1 MAAGDSCSC
10 SIGISEK
17 LLLVNAK
24 IKARPYTYISPA
36 EMAHPT
42 PSRARARPKS
52 INPFRALQVHRNFR
66 LFWTGQTVSLI
77 GTWMQTVGQGW
88 LALELTNSAFLVG
101 VVSAAGS
108 FPVLLLSLYGGVVA
122 ERYNKLR
129 IVIICQALLLAEAG
143 ILWWYTW
150 TGRIGIG
157 SLLVLTT
164 LNGVISAFEIPARQ
178 TMIVELVTREDL
190 VDAIALNSGGFNLAR
205 IIGPSIAAI
214 VLAKWGVAGCFAI
227 NAVSYFAVLAS
238 LFQVR
243 LPRWV
248 PRESLVSPFEQ
259 LKQGFQYIRS
269 NRAVTGMMG
278 VVAVFSIFGFQYL
291 SMMPVIARDVLHT
304 GAGGYGLLLTFVG
317 IGALTGA
324 LSLAGLGARL
334 KRGRLYNST
343 AYAYSGLIML
353 FSLMRSVHL
362 AAVVLLFLGLA
373 MLING
378 ALSNGIIQSVV
389 PDELRGRVIATYIFV
404 YVGFPPIGSF
414 LAGLLADWI
423 GVEWAIFSGGVV
435 MLLYALW
442 AFWRYPEVR
451 SV

>member
-1 MAAGDSCSC
+1 MADATSGPAPETS
-10 SIGISEK
+10 
-17 LLLVNAK
+17 
-24 IKARPYTYISPA
+24 ARL
-36 EMAHPT
+36 T
-42 PSRARARPKS
+42 PSRAHPRP
-52 INPFRALQVHRNFR
+52 INPFRTLQLHRNFR

-108 FPVLLLSLYGGVVA
+108 FPVLLLSLYGGVIA
-122 ERYNKLR
+122 DRHNKLR
-129 IVIICQALLLAEAG
+129 IVIICQSLLLAEAAA
-143 ILWWYTW
+143 LWWFTW
-150 TGRIGIG
+150 SGRIGVG

-164 LNGVISAFEIPARQ
+164 INGIISAFEIPARQ
-178 TMIVELVTREDL
+178 SMIVELVAREDL

-205 IIGPSIAAI
+205 IVGPSIAAI
-214 VLAKWGVAGCFAI
+214 ILAKWGVAACFAI
-227 NAVSYFAVLAS
+227 NAVSYLAVLAS
-238 LFQVR
+238 LSLVS

-248 PRESLVSPFEQ
+248 PVQNLVSPFGQ
-259 LKQGFQYIRS
+259 LKQGFQYIRGS
-269 NRAVTGMMG
+269 RAVYGLMG
-278 VVAVFSIFGFQYL
+278 IVAVYSIFGLQYL

-324 LSLAGLGARL
+324 LSLAALGLRIR
-334 KRGRLYNST
+334 RGRLYNST
-343 AYAYSGLIML
+343 AYAYAGLILL

-378 ALSNGIIQSVV
+378 ALANGIIQSVV

-414 LAGLLADWI
+414 LVGALARYI
-423 GVEWAIFSGGVV
+423 GVEWAIFSGGLV
-435 MLLYALW
+435 MLAYAIW
-442 AFWRYPEVR
+442 AFWKYPEIR